1 MRQMQPIIIQSAGG
15 TAYYWET
22 KAIFGRDVLHEVK
35 SRHNRSL
42 PSFLEQGPDNPTK
55 TIRETKGSERCTA
68 TNELAATPI
77 RRRGK
82 KEGDSGVSA
91 EVCGRINTLQ
101 RLYLLPGKFRRD
113 SILRTSVWLGGL
125 KAEQGVIL
133 PAEILFCAW
142 ADIRHLCLTSVTYV
156 VHFLQSLRNVIFPA
170 KRNSR

>member
-42 PSFLEQGPDNPTK
+42 SSFLEQGPDNPTK
-55 TIRETKGSERCTA
+55 TITETKGSERCTA

-77 RRRGK
+77 RRQGK
-82 KEGDSGVSA
+82 KDRDLGVSA

-125 KAEQGVIL
+125 
-133 PAEILFCAW
+133 FCAW
-142 ADIRHLCLTSVTYV
+142 AHIRHLCLTSVTYV
-156 VHFLQSLRNVIFPA
+156 VPFLQSLRNVIFPA